1 MVASRSSRT
10 ATPADR
16 STRRYGDDLAHV
28 HDAGFGALARGAAPG
43 LLRLLRGNGIR
54 DGLVVDLACGSG
66 IWARAL
72 VEAGYDVLGIDLSP
86 AMIRL
91 ARRQAPGAAFRV
103 GSLHRAPL
111 PRCAAAT
118 CLGEGIG
125 YLFDRGRGRDPLR
138 ALFTR
143 VHAALAPGGLFI
155 FDLIEPAAGG
165 VSAAIRGWR
174 EGEGWAVLYESEE
187 DARGRLLTRRI
198 TTFRR
203 AGRSYRRVDEIHRLR
218 LLPRGVVLRALRAAG
233 FRARAVHRYGS
244 HRLAPRRVGFIARKP

>member
-1 MVASRSSRT
+1 MARRT
-10 ATPADR
+10 IPGYRA
-16 STRRYGDDLAHV
+16 DLAHV
-28 HDAGFGALARGAAPG
+28 HDAGFGGLAREAAPG
-43 LLRLLRGNGIR
+43 LLRLLRANGIR
-54 DGLVVDLACGSG
+54 EGLVVDLACGSG
-66 IWARAL
+66 IWARTL
-72 VEAGYDVLGIDLSP
+72 IDAGYDVLRIDLSP

-91 ARRQAPGAAFRV
+91 ARRQAPGATFRV
-103 GSLHRAPL
+103 ASLHRASL
-111 PRCAAAT
+111 PTCAAVT
-118 CLGEGIG
+118 CLGEGVG

-138 ALFTR
+138 ALFAR
-143 VHAALAPGGLFI
+143 VSAALHPGGI
-155 FDLIEPAAGG
+155 FVFDVIEPAARGSG
-165 VSAAIRGWR
+165 ATSRGWR